1 MPLTGELVE
10 IANFDENTPQGL
22 ASTGDRLFLIG
33 RTQGYAVDTSQPK
46 WTFTPFT
53 RQNYADTDKT
63 FSNRNVRCAT
73 YRNGKILVF
82 GQNPRAFFEID
93 IDTGEPTSFGKA
105 DNLPQSL
112 QGLAYNATE
121 NTLYALDRNTDRLYR
136 ITNNLN
142 RARGVGKASAFGNWG
157 ENNPQGL
164 SWYRGKLIGVGN
176 TRHLAILNTT
186 DGTAEPQGINFG
198 TVESTP
204 TALVEHAGDLLLV
217 GNQHDK
223 IYRCR
228 DVRWDDNIP
237 AQLLNAGE
245 TKSLDLT
252 TVSTDG
258 QTFAFKNGYTPPN
271 YITLNGSQLTIAA
284 PNAQTGTTETVQLT
298 VARNVS
304 NETFS
309 ENTEIVARIAAAR
322 PPDPPDI
329 PVVPLSVKQATYQ
342 GHPVAIT
349 VKIHDQDVT
358 DDLASVDDIGQSVD
372 YPNLTE
378 FRVGEAS
385 FTIRDVHGEFSPNNE
400 SNFFTRNG
408 GQRTGRHSPIEIETG
423 FIVDGQRYTETI
435 FRGNIIR
442 LVQDATPATV
452 RVVCSDNFG
461 DMRTKG
467 IADFGVPRHF
477 MLTEDL
483 EQSAENGFYPIMDA
497 IMPASHGSVSLK
509 RRVNDEPIA
518 PVQKLQT
525 EGTLDPKNFIIDDRG
540 VRTEG
545 GLIVNRGIGYPQLR
559 MKSPYRYRHISDI
572 ITDILN
578 HAGITKSDIVI
589 PEQDVE
595 PHFSSNGRVGY
606 DLIGQTDIGSS
617 NPITW
622 RGYVTDFLYDAPNDK
637 FYFLYNGGRNNAN
650 GLSQILEYN
659 ETTRTWARTHRFA
672 SGTEV
677 WKFTKQGNVF
687 YILATTG
694 GNYDAH
700 ENSSQNQ
707 IIQLDITTDT
717 STVFIPHTNTLRPQL
732 AHHYAGVGSVF
743 MLPDTRRQIIYHG
756 SELFYAYVDRANNN
770 FGIAKATAQN
780 NTTAVVTINQD
791 NFGNRA
797 GIAFDIKNNTL
808 IGGTTFVRSAR
819 SQILVFKKTL

>member
-10 IANFDENTPQGL
+10 IATFDQNTPQGL

-284 PNAQTGTTETVQLT
+284 PNAQTATTETVQLT

-309 ENTEIVARIAAAR
+309 EDTEIVARIAAAR

-385 FTIRDVHGEFSPNNE
+385 FTIRDVHGDFSPNNA

-408 GQRTGRHSPIEIETG
+408 GRRTGRHSPIEIETG
-423 FIVDGQRYTETI
+423 FIVDGQRYTETV

-545 GLIVNRGIGYPQLR
+545 GRIVNRGVGYPQLR
-559 MKSPYRYRHISDI
+559 MKSPYRYRHISDV

-578 HAGITKSDIVI
+578 HAGITKSDIAV
-589 PEQDVE
+589 PERDVAA
-595 PHFSSNGRVGY
+595 HFSSNGRVNY
-606 DLIGQTDIGSS
+606 DLIGNIGSG
-617 NPITW
+617 NPVTW
-622 RGYVTDFLYDAPNDK
+622 NGYVTDFLHDSDK
-637 FYFLYNGGRNNAN
+637 WYFLYNKGRGNPN
-650 GLSQILEYN
+650 GFSQVIAYDIS
-659 ETTRTWARTHRFA
+659 TRTYTKLHGFSSA
-672 SGTEV
+672 TEV
-677 WKFTKQGNVF
+677 WRFTKSGNNL
-687 YILATTG
+687 YIVATTG
-694 GNYDAH
+694 GNYDAN
-700 ENSSQNQ
+700 ESSCETR
-707 IIQLDITTDT
+707 IIQLDIATQTE
-717 STVFIPHTNTLRPQL
+717 TVLVAHTVQLQPQL
-732 AHHYAGVGSVF
+732 SHYYHGVGSAF
-743 MLPDTRRQIIYHG
+743 HKPDSRRPLIYRENDG
-756 SELFYAYVDRANNN
+756 LYFAYVDRSNSQ
-770 FGIAKATAQN
+770 FGIAKSTAPGATP
-780 NTTAVVTINQD
+780 TALITMNMD
-791 NFGNRA
+791 DYENHG
-797 GIAFDIKNNTL
+797 GIGFDINGSTL
-808 IGGTTFVRSAR
+808 FGAMTFTSGGT
-819 SQILVFKKTL
+819 SQTLVFKKSL